1 MSISNNINNIKS
13 QLPPHVTLV
22 AVSKTKPV
30 ADLME
35 AYNAGQCI
43 FGENKIQE
51 MTEKWEQ
58 MPKDI
63 EWHMIG
69 HVQTNK
75 VKYMAPYVS
84 LIHGVDS
91 LKLLQEINKQAAKNN
106 RVIDCLLQIHIA
118 EEESKFGLDEQ
129 ELNEILQK
137 LLDSARNDNNE
148 YKNIRIVGLMG
159 MATFTE
165 NQNQIE
171 KEFQNLKSIFD
182 KVSQLSTENCQLNTL
197 SMGMS
202 GDYQLAI
209 SCGSTM
215 VRIGSSIFGTRNYQ

>member
-1 MSISNNINNIKS
+1 MSIKQNLNTIKS
-13 QLPPHVTLV
+13 QLNKDVTLV
-22 AVSKTKPV
+22 AVSKTKPL

-35 AYNAGQCI
+35 AYDAGQRI

-51 MTEKWEQ
+51 MTNKWEV

-91 LKLLQEINKQAAKNN
+91 LKLLQEINKQAAKKD
-106 RVIDCLLQIHIA
+106 RVIDCLLQIYIA
-118 EEESKFGLDEQ
+118 EEESKFGLDEE
-129 ELNEILQK
+129 ELEDILQLVQHDK
-137 LLDSARNDNNE
+137 DN

-165 NQNQIE
+165 NKNQIE
-171 KEFQNLKSIFD
+171 KEFKHLKTIFD
-182 KVSQLSTENCQLNTL
+182 KYKKLNTEHCQLNTL

-202 GDYQLAI
+202 SDYKIAI

-215 VRIGSSIFGTRNYQ
+215 VRIGSSIFGSR

>member
-1 MSISNNINNIKS
+1 MSISNNLTKIKAS
-13 QLPPHVTLV
+13 LPSHVTLV

-35 AYNAGQCI
+35 AYEAGQRI

-51 MTEKWEQ
+51 MTEKWEV

-63 EWHMIG
+63 QWHMIG

-75 VKYMAPYVS
+75 VKFMAEYVS

-91 LKLLQEINKQAAKNN
+91 LQLLQEINKQAKKHN
-106 RVIDCLLQIHIA
+106 RVIDVLLQIYIA
-118 EEESKFGLDEQ
+118 EEESKFGLDEN
-129 ELNEILQK
+129 ELNELLQQVQ
-137 LLDSARNDNNE
+137 NDKSSFE
-148 YKNIRIVGLMG
+148 NINIVGLMG

-171 KEFQNLKSIFD
+171 KEFKHLKTIFN
-182 KVSQLSTENCQLNTL
+182 KLNTENCELNTL

-202 GDYQLAI
+202 GDYQQAI

-215 VRIGSSIFGTRNYQ
+215 VRIGSSIFGNR